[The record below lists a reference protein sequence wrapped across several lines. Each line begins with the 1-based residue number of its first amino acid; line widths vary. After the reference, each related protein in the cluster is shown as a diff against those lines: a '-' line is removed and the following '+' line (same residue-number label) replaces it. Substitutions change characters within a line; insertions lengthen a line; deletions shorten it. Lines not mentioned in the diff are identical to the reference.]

1 MDQAQQLRNVIKGR
15 NCVITGNARIIT
27 VTSGKGGVGKSNLSV
42 NLAVCLRKARK
53 KVLSLTTPLRA
64 DARALMQPPGW
75 ARVSSPGK
83 CRERKERFCEKRRLG
98 KGKE

>member
-42 NLAVCLRKARK
+42 NLAVCLRKA
-53 KVLSLTTPLRA
+53 
-64 DARALMQPPGW
+64 
-75 ARVSSPGK
+75 GK
-83 CRERKERFCEKRRLG
+83 R
-98 KGKE
+98 

>member
-42 NLAVCLRKARK
+42 NLAVCLRKA
-53 KVLSLTTPLRA
+53 
-64 DARALMQPPGW
+64 
-75 ARVSSPGK
+75 GK
-83 CRERKERFCEKRRLG
+83 
-98 KGKE
+98 KGKAVYSGQHHIQQRQAKLFRLEPFRHLASIA

>member
-42 NLAVCLRKARK
+42 NPCCMSTQSRK
-53 KVLSLTTPLRA
+53 KG
-64 DARALMQPPGW
+64 DNI
-75 ARVSSPGK
+75 
-83 CRERKERFCEKRRLG
+83 
-98 KGKE
+98 

>member
-42 NLAVCLRKARK
+42 KSCCMSTQSRK
-53 KVLSLTTPLRA
+53 KG
-64 DARALMQPPGW
+64 DNI
-75 ARVSSPGK
+75 
-83 CRERKERFCEKRRLG
+83 
-98 KGKE
+98 